1 MRVSFRIAWRC
12 VDSLRG
18 ENGAMECV
26 VTGHCLVPAS
36 LSFRRDIHLNFMR
49 IPCKAIE
56 IDEEWFEGALPNH
69 YGTKYRATAHRL
81 SPLVVVRK

>member
-1 MRVSFRIAWRC
+1 
-12 VDSLRG
+12 
-18 ENGAMECV
+18 MECV
-26 VTGHCLVPAS
+26 VTGNCHASAS
-36 LSFRRDIHLNFMR
+36 LSLWSYVHLNSLR

-56 IDEEWFEGALPNH
+56 IDEEWFEGSLPNH

>member
-1 MRVSFRIAWRC
+1 
-12 VDSLRG
+12 
-18 ENGAMECV
+18 
-26 VTGHCLVPAS
+26 
-36 LSFRRDIHLNFMR
+36 MR

-56 IDEEWFEGALPNH
+56 IDEEWFEDALPNH

>member
-1 MRVSFRIAWRC
+1 MEVCGFASWREW
-12 VDSLRG
+12 S
-18 ENGAMECV
+18 MECV

-36 LSFRRDIHLNFMR
+36 LSFRRNIHLNFMR

-56 IDEEWFEGALPNH
+56 IDEEWFEGSLPNH